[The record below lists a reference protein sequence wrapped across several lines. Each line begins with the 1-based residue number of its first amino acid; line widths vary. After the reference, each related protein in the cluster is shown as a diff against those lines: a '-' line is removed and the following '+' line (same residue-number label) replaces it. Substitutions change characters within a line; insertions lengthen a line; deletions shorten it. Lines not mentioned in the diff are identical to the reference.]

1 MVHLFYSWGSFFFF
15 SFNFFINMWSDSC
28 SWVNLKSSIFRCC
41 VNSGISIM
49 SRLLLVM
56 GQMICKVISC
66 FYLMGR
72 YQRLWNEGFEYLA
85 GLTCDFGHILS
96 FPWGL
101 NIIYWPENWFYLY
114 LPFFQT
120 FFSDLDLPRYVT
132 SYMLICMNG
141 LWKILILMNGW
152 RIGCKFGIHWPHE

>member
-72 YQRLWNEGFEYLA
+72 YQTLKWRIWISSWPHLWFWSYLELSLRFKHHL
-85 GLTCDFGHILS
+85 LTWKLILS
-96 FPWGL
+96 LPSFLPNFLQWSWSAKICDKL
-101 NIIYWPENWFYLY
+101 HVDMHEWLMKNIDINEWVEDRL
-114 LPFFQT
+114 
-120 FFSDLDLPRYVT
+120 
-132 SYMLICMNG
+132 
-141 LWKILILMNGW
+141 
-152 RIGCKFGIHWPHE
+152 